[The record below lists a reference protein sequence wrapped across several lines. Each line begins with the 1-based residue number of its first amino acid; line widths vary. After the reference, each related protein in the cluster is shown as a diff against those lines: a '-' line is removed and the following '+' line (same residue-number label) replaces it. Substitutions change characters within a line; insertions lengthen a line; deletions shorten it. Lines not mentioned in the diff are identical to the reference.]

1 MKKILLIILVL
12 ASRVF
17 PGSATVSWD
26 APTTNQNGTPLTDL
40 SGYKIYYGQNSG
52 NYDLQAWVGNVTSFR
67 LSGLEED
74 KQYFFAV
81 TAMDFSGNESG
92 FSNEVSTTIK
102 QDTTGGGVVDNRP
115 PSAWRVVFWNGGL
128 PLEKT
133 VLEIVAHGNETQN
146 ADGWTIWGH
155 GNGAESGLY
164 ILNPDL
170 LTVRIS
176 FDAKI
181 IGKGSCLKQRFI
193 RIEPENTVWGIETD
207 WSKIEFTSE
216 SARIF
221 INYFDDCWV
230 PETAAD
236 ANLRIENI
244 KIFR

>member
-12 ASRVF
+12 ASKVF
-17 PGSATVSWD
+17 AGSATVSWD
-26 APTTNQNGTPLTDL
+26 ANTESDL
-40 SGYKIYYGQNSG
+40 SGYKVYYGQTPGS
-52 NYDLQAWVGNVTSFR
+52 YDSQMWVGDVISFR
-67 LSGLEED
+67 LIGLEEG

-102 QDTTGGGVVDNRP
+102 QDTTGGGFVDNRP
-115 PSAWRVVFWNGGL
+115 PSAWRVVFWNDGF
-128 PLEKT
+128 PTEEIKLE
-133 VLEIVAHGNETQN
+133 VVAHGNETQN

-164 ILNPDL
+164 ILNPAL

-193 RIEPENTVWGIETD
+193 RIEPKNTVWGIETD